1 MNATAALFVKSL
13 LIGIDSAASGN
24 RFADGEVADIAELPF
39 EEAVLYLKKKE
50 VLPAAEYYKLSDKAR
65 FRAFTVSRLADGD
78 MVERVKGLL
87 AQNLEDGSGLKG
99 FLEKTDTEIM
109 NGLGLG
115 GNGGG
120 WYWENVYR
128 TNVQTAYNAG
138 RALGFEAVKPIALEL
153 VGIGDMRQTEI
164 CRSLTQPPVRKMYD
178 DPFWKTHWPPFHF
191 GCRTTIRAIYDPAEL
206 EEEPI
211 TVVVPEEKPAQ
222 GFGTYP
228 ITSGNWWRE
237 LASMTKRAKKYGI
250 QGEIEKA
257 KKILI
262 GGEER
267 GKEDQ
272 EIQDLA
278 DFEFLF
284 KDIREENRQAVVGD
298 LQKISSTQLTFLLKH
313 GKSMRGDFYGKPGS
327 AYYSSATNRI
337 YLNILSKDAR
347 SDALGYAVNT
357 TTLLHEWGHWL
368 DWNLIRD
375 GKTLRQQLP
384 NLREFLRKDVFNY
397 INRLINLKKKI
408 KSIKGIMDL
417 SSDERLKIY
426 FDLAE
431 NGSLKNGVS
440 DIFSGLTQD
449 KIKGM
454 YHHPATYWKGDHLE
468 SEALAL
474 FFEARS
480 PGGDKLELLKSSFPS
495 AVA

>member
-1 MNATAALFVKSL
+1 M
-13 LIGIDSAASGN
+13 
-24 RFADGEVADIAELPF
+24 RQ
-39 EEAVLYLKKKE
+39 
-50 VLPAAEYYKLSDKAR
+50 PAPKLSDS
-65 FRAFTVSRLADGD
+65 FRKNVQEG
-78 MVERVKGLL
+78 EGL
-87 AQNLEDGSGLKG
+87 SG
-99 FLEKTDTEIM
+99 FLKKTDTEILEGV
-109 NGLGLG
+109 GLSGA
-115 GNGGG
+115 GGG

-138 RALGFEAVKPIALEL
+138 RALAFDAVKPVALEL
-153 VGIGDMRQTEI
+153 VGVGDARQTEV
-164 CRSLTQPPVRKMYD
+164 CRRLTQPPVRRLYTD
-178 DPFWKTHWPPFHF
+178 AFWKTHWPPFHF
-191 GCRTTIRAIYDPAEL
+191 GCRTTVRAIYDPAEL
-206 EEEPI
+206 EGEPLTEVPAGEEPA
-211 TVVVPEEKPAQ
+211 K
-222 GFGTYP
+222 GFGTNP
-228 ITSGNWWRE
+228 LSSGNWWRE
-237 LASMTKRAKKYGI
+237 LKTMAARARKYGV

-262 GGEER
+262 GGDER

-397 INRLINLKKKI
+397 INRLINLKKEI
-408 KSIKGIMDL
+408 KSIKGIMAL

-454 YHHPATYWKGDHLE
+454 YHHPATYWKGDNLE
-468 SEALAL
+468 AEAIAH
-474 FFEARS
+474 FFEARAA
-480 PGGDKLELLKSSFPS
+480 GGEKLEILKRYFPS
-495 AVA
+495 AFAYFEKAL